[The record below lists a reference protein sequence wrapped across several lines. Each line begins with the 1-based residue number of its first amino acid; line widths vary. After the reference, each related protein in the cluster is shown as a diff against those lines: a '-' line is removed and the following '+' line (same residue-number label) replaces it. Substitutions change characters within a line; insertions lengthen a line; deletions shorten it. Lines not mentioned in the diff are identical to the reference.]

1 MPLSKEELEQREE
14 QVRKFVASMRK
25 VIIILGEFDF
35 YTYFFNTIN
44 ERFSKDVRVMALSYK
59 DTIHMLYP
67 VILYGPYLPDF
78 INHILEIA
86 PDIADDFVSEAR
98 KRVRFGPEGEKLV
111 RQFYVFKEI
120 IKHELIHFA
129 NAHLPRTVEFFKK
142 KGLAV
147 IPPQLMDLANI
158 CADSLCNIYLD
169 KKLVEKGELVP
180 PANENV
186 TLEEL
191 LDKIPMIYVPKS
203 SEGDSGESQP
213 DQQQSEGSGKE
224 SQQDT
229 EREGKGIG
237 GQKGQQDQKGKEK
250 RERQEGAGG
259 GDQKGKEKKE
269 QQGGGEG
276 KGGGEDQQKKEW
288 QMSEEAGNSFRDF
301 LPEDV
306 DELSQHDLDSIKD
319 VLRGILE
326 RKINEYRE
334 SSEAGKMPG
343 ELEEAIRWLRKKTP
357 KKKLV
362 MDADEFG
369 LLKELERTFMSPHP
383 ASEIFEGEGIFMP
396 SLRPLTGGAVVV
408 IVDTSGSMDSEK
420 LSYALDL
427 LNEIVSSYETYLVEI
442 DYTIQR
448 VRKVDSLDKDMFTF
462 AGRGGTSFADLER
475 LPEYISSSSEG
486 IISCII
492 FTDGYV
498 SEFPEKN
505 PFPSVTWI
513 GITTDRIPEES
524 PDWIRWHRI
533 EEVMEDVDQSG

>member
-25 VIIILGEFDF
+25 IVINLGELDF

-44 ERFSKDVRVMALSYK
+44 EKFSKDVPIMALSYK

-67 VILYGPYLPDF
+67 VILYGPDLPDY

-86 PDIADDFVSEAR
+86 PDIADDFVREAR
-98 KRVRFGPEGEKLV
+98 RRVRFGPEGEKLV

-158 CADSLCNIYLD
+158 YADSLCNIYLD
-169 KKLVEKGELVP
+169 KKLVEKGGLVL
-180 PANENV
+180 PANKNV
-186 TLEEL
+186 ALEEL
-191 LDKIPMIYVPKS
+191 LDKIPINVPKS
-203 SEGDSGESQP
+203 REVDLGESQP
-213 DQQQSEGSGKE
+213 DQQQSEGSGEE

-229 EREGKGIG
+229 EREGKGKG

-259 GDQKGKEKKE
+259 G
-269 QQGGGEG
+269 
-276 KGGGEDQQKKEW
+276 EDQQKKEW
-288 QMSEEAGNSFRDF
+288 QMSKEADNSFRDF

-334 SSEAGKMPG
+334 GSEGRMPG

-362 MDADEFG
+362 MDTDEFG

-383 ASEIFEGEGIFMP
+383 ASEMFESEGIFMP

-442 DYTIQR
+442 DYAIQR

-475 LPEYISSSSEG
+475 LPEYISSSEG

-498 SEFPEKN
+498 SEFPEEN
-505 PFPSVTWI
+505 PFPSATWI

-524 PDWIRWHRI
+524 PDWIRWHKI
-533 EEVMEDVDQSG
+533 EEVMEDVDQSGDDY